1 MAAIALSDAIVGICL
16 NIPRRNT
23 SKVSEK
29 YARGEVSYSSNRPLE
44 FIFRNS
50 TSRILDF
57 LILNSK
63 FDYSAS
69 EMSKI
74 TKVPP
79 RTIQRVLPHL
89 VATELVKE
97 TGKVGNTKMY
107 ILNTQSELAE
117 TLRRYV
123 QTAINLNINNARK
136 QHVSVQLR
144 KN

>member
-1 MAAIALSDAIVGICL
+1 M
-16 NIPRRNT
+16 
-23 SKVSEK
+23 SEK
-29 YARGEVSYSSNRPLE
+29 YVREEVSYSSNRPLE
-44 FIFRNS
+44 SIFRNS

-97 TGKVGNTKMY
+97 TGKIGNTKMY

-123 QTAINLNINNARK
+123 QTAINLSINNARK

>member
-1 MAAIALSDAIVGICL
+1 ML
-16 NIPRRNT
+16 
-23 SKVSEK
+23 KYSEEKIHQMSTK
-29 YARGEVSYSSNRPLE
+29 YAREEVSYNSNRPLE
-44 FIFRNS
+44 SLFRNS

-97 TGKVGNTKMY
+97 TGKIGNTKMY

>member
-1 MAAIALSDAIVGICL
+1 MLKY
-16 NIPRRNT
+16 
-23 SKVSEK
+23 SKEKIHQMSAK
-29 YARGEVSYSSNRPLE
+29 YAREEVSYNSNRPLE
-44 FIFRNS
+44 SLFSNS

-97 TGKVGNTKMY
+97 TGKIGNTKMY